1 VETAKKAA
9 QILQDKGTSCTVINS
24 RFVKPL
30 DAQLI
35 LESTKNTRGII
46 TLEEH
51 VLAGG
56 FGSSV
61 LELLETNGVSKKVVR
76 IGLNDEFVTHGN
88 IEILREVYG
97 LTSEKIVEKI
107 EKEFIL
113 KETNKLR
120 KIAINLMGRNK

>member
-1 VETAKKAA
+1 M
-9 QILQDKGTSCTVINS
+9 
-24 RFVKPL
+24 
-30 DAQLI
+30 
-35 LESTKNTRGII
+35 
-46 TLEEH
+46 
-51 VLAGG
+51 
-56 FGSSV
+56 
-61 LELLETNGVSKKVVR
+61 
-76 IGLNDEFVTHGN
+76 NDEFVTHGN